1 MNRSNITFFIMS
13 IVIILGTLVIY
24 KYNSNK
30 YATQSA
36 MLVIPLEENTQT
48 LGTSSSITISSITN
62 SSTSKESYNIVK
74 TTSVDNTTINT
85 INSIVSTIG
94 STKVS
99 TPKNTTSKT
108 QIDTT
113 IEIKTEP
120 NFPISL
126 NNITI
131 EELQYIKGIGEATAR
146 KIIDYRASIGNF
158 TSRYQLLEIDGIGEV
173 KMNTIMEYTYIENED
188 FNYNENLEDPT
199 YNSEQYYIEN
209 NYIDNNTL
217 EEYYEEPIVTESPYP
232 IDLNDATI
240 DDLMLIPN
248 MTLKVA
254 QEILNL
260 RESIQHYSNTY
271 ELLYI
276 NEISEKYLSEIIE
289 YISVE

>member
-13 IVIILGTLVIY
+13 IVIILGTFVIY

-62 SSTSKESYNIVK
+62 SSTSKENYNIVK
-74 TTSVDNTTINT
+74 TTSVDNTT

-99 TPKNTTSKT
+99 TTKNTTSKT

-188 FNYNENLEDPT
+188 FNYNDNLEDPT

-232 IDLNDATI
+232 INLNDATI

-260 RESIQHYSNTY
+260 RDSIQHYSNPY

>member
-74 TTSVDNTTINT
+74 TTSVDNTT